1 MDLDKV
7 NFFLDKFLTKMEG
20 LKVWLTPYGQNS
32 YLINLEV
39 QPEKMLQRS
48 PEYNFDYAQKIMTMS
63 PLDLE
68 DLVYNALRYTGQ
80 DTSINLTSYETHLS
94 EDLGIY
100 LENYLEDVTELLPKF
115 VDSEYAPRQFKR
127 ATKDLKVK
135 YFLTNIRLT
144 NRKNRLFVTF
154 KAMTNQG
161 PLYKFTNITS
171 LSAFMNE
178 VEEYLKDNGLNDS
191 QVIIF
196 ID

>member
-20 LKVWLTPYGQNS
+20 LNVWLTPYGQNS

-80 DTSINLTSYETHLS
+80 DTSINLTSYETHMS

-115 VDSEYAPRQFKR
+115 VDSEYAPRKLKKD
-127 ATKDLKVK
+127 TKYLNVK
-135 YFLTNIRLT
+135 YFLMDIRLT
-144 NRKNRLFVTF
+144 NTKNKLFIPF
-154 KAMTNQG
+154 KGMTDQG
-161 PLYKFTNITS
+161 PLYRSVNVST
-171 LSAFMNE
+171 LSGLLDYL
-178 VEEYLKDNGLNDS
+178 EENGLNDP
-191 QVIIF
+191 QVIVY

>member
-80 DTSINLTSYETHLS
+80 DTSINLTSYETHMS

-115 VDSEYAPRQFKR
+115 VDSEYAPRKLKKD
-127 ATKDLKVK
+127 TKDLNVK
-135 YFLTNIRLT
+135 YFLMDIRLT
-144 NRKNRLFVTF
+144 NTKNKLFIPF
-154 KAMTNQG
+154 KGMTDQG
-161 PLYKFTNITS
+161 PLYRSVNVST
-171 LSAFMNE
+171 LSGLLDYL
-178 VEEYLKDNGLNDS
+178 EENGLNDP
-191 QVIIF
+191 QVIVY

>member
-48 PEYNFDYAQKIMTMS
+48 PEYNFDYAQKIMTIS

-100 LENYLEDVTELLPKF
+100 LENYLEDVSELLPNF
-115 VDSEYAPRQFKR
+115 IDSEYAPRKLKKN
-127 ATKDLKVK
+127 TKDLNVK
-135 YFLTNIRLT
+135 YFLMDITLT
-144 NRKNRLFVTF
+144 NTKNKLFIPF
-154 KAMTNQG
+154 KGMTDQG
-161 PLYKFTNITS
+161 PLYRSVNVST
-171 LSAFMNE
+171 LSGLLDYL
-178 VEEYLKDNGLNDS
+178 EENGLNDP
-191 QVIIF
+191 QVIVY